1 MSSITSFCITKCQY
15 ATWYSHQQGTFG
27 YAIQP
32 YLKSANIQI
41 QYIDCLIRIIYQLIY
56 KYIIQD
62 TRQYIVL
69 HHPHDFLPHLFPA
82 IFSFPKLQQTHTT
95 APVTGQTGSQGA
107 RDFRLDLI
115 RSAENMRILKPWV
128 FYITKPTNEV
138 EGRSYLLGLGGWGR
152 GKFWLQSRRHKFCWH
167 IL

>member
-82 IFSFPKLQQTHTT
+82 IFSFPKFNKLTRQVGHRSNWEPRSSRLPTWSDQVGRKYAHPEAMGFLHHKTHKWGWRK
-95 APVTGQTGSQGA
+95 VIFIGVGG
-107 RDFRLDLI
+107 
-115 RSAENMRILKPWV
+115 MG
-128 FYITKPTNEV
+128 
-138 EGRSYLLGLGGWGR
+138 EGKVLVAKS
-152 GKFWLQSRRHKFCWH
+152 
-167 IL
+167 